1 MKDSQASSNQ
11 ASAELASRI
20 EASILS
26 VADAMR
32 VYANRVQP
40 KRPPFNQESRRLQL
54 RHAPHTPELIDVFR
68 GSGRDATC
76 GIVPQPAHL
85 LLRTGAPSPTS
96 HHEAME
102 IAALAHATTTAMAGL
117 ADTLREI
124 PLLAHDALQT
134 EMDLHWP
141 RDERDEITLSVEG
154 ISLTA
159 QPGVSSGHAAR
170 AAAYLAN
177 LATISP
183 PLSKDAWPF
192 YQIQGHIVRA
202 PGPGWAYLK
211 LQLLISA
218 SLAARPDIRR
228 ALTQECPR
236 ILRIETEAD
245 MEADLA
251 GLRLS

>member
-1 MKDSQASSNQ
+1 VDGREIKAVVQLTKQAIAYVFDRVTGEPVWPIVERPVPGSETPGEWISPTQ
-11 ASAELASRI
+11 PFPTKPAPFDVHGI
-20 EASILS
+20 S
-26 VADAMR
+26 VDT
-32 VYANRVQP
+32 
-40 KRPPFNQESRRLQL
+40 LTDL
-54 RHAPHTPELIDVFR
+54 TPELR
-68 GSGRDATC
+68 E
-76 GIVPQPAHL
+76 
-85 LLRTGAPSPTS
+85 
-96 HHEAME
+96 EAME